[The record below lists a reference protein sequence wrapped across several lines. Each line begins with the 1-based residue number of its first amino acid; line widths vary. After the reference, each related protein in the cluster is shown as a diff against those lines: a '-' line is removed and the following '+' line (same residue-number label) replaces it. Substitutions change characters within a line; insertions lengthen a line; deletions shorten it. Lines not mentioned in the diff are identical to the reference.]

1 MEDGQVSGL
10 LLLQVGFVPMVSTG
24 RLQLLYLSGQI
35 SRLFSQLQ
43 PTLLLMELAIV
54 LLSLRFSQ

>member
-1 MEDGQVSGL
+1 MSGL

-24 RLQLLYLSGQI
+24 RLQLLCLSGQI

-43 PTLLLMELAIV
+43 PTLLVMELAIA